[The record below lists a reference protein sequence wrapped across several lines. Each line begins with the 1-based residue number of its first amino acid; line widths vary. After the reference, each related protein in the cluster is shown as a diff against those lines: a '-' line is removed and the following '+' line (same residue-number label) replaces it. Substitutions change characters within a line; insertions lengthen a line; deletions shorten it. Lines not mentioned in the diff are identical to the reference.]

1 MQFSKVV
8 FQFKPVSIN
17 VLSSLSI
24 DKYILNQNFHDYCNS
39 LHEVELICL
48 IASVFFYKV
57 LIAEVYILFYEYYM
71 IKTGVSQVSCWK
83 KINKRI
89 ILLNLYSKNDPDI
102 NSVGKVI
109 YIEKIQDLKAL
120 DKSPNMLKSRGE

>member
-1 MQFSKVV
+1 MSIIWSK
-8 FQFKPVSIN
+8 
-17 VLSSLSI
+17 L
-24 DKYILNQNFHDYCNS
+24 
-39 LHEVELICL
+39 
-48 IASVFFYKV
+48 
-57 LIAEVYILFYEYYM
+57 VYH
-71 IKTGVSQVSCWK
+71 KSHAGK